1 MIYHG
6 ECGTGLVLYDEMQWN
21 SQKKKVCRRFSRF
34 KILFVGFFDVTN
46 LTMTTLQKSNLLGE
60 LWFGAPA
67 QLTVELRL
75 QEAPSLWSGSKLQY
89 DAVHVVEEWSVTL
102 GVFVAPGCLSSG
114 CKNSNSHMVFQW
126 IAQRILQQ
134 FFEEIIH
141 IQGGIKELN
150 TKMLLLILSELLT
163 VRREFSACL
172 VFRAWWG
179 SFLTVLVGVFKARSP
194 TMLSFPALHILKYA
208 VCSLRKKSRLTL

>member
-1 MIYHG
+1 MENVGQVWCCMMKFNEIH
-6 ECGTGLVLYDEMQWN
+6 
-21 SQKKKVCRRFSRF
+21 KKKKGLQAIFRFQNIISRIF
-34 KILFVGFFDVTN
+34 WCYQPQPCSSKLLGFLIWASPSLQWCDFRKPLQVAVRFW
-46 LTMTTLQKSNLLGE
+46 LQK
-60 LWFGAPA
+60 
-67 QLTVELRL
+67 TRIRI
-75 QEAPSLWSGSKLQY
+75 
-89 DAVHVVEEWSVTL
+89 
-102 GVFVAPGCLSSG
+102 CLPVN
-114 CKNSNSHMVFQW
+114 CPK
-126 IAQRILQQ
+126 RILQQ

-194 TMLSFPALHILKYA
+194 TMLSFPTECGA
-208 VCSLRKKSRLTL
+208 